1 MPIIGV
7 SPAGP
12 LRSLI
17 EVELGGVLL
26 SFQESIPLLISGT
39 HTFPVGPST
48 PAITKAQK
56 RLGLI
61 PIILFSSQTNSG
73 IFKDED
79 VWLLVQDNKAPSN
92 ATKSIMYS
100 SLK

>member
-39 HTFPVGPST
+39 HTFPVGP
-48 PAITKAQK
+48 
-56 RLGLI
+56 
-61 PIILFSSQTNSG
+61 
-73 IFKDED
+73 
-79 VWLLVQDNKAPSN
+79 
-92 ATKSIMYS
+92 
-100 SLK
+100 

>member
-1 MPIIGV
+1 MYKIKIFNYGFVIQRFNLQVIGSSFV
-7 SPAGP
+7 ASKD
-12 LRSLI
+12 L
-17 EVELGGVLL
+17 VLL
-26 SFQESIPLLISGT
+26 QPNKNFMKKATLLALFFTVVSF
-39 HTFPVGPST
+39 
-48 PAITKAQK
+48 
-56 RLGLI
+56 
-61 PIILFSSQTNSG
+61 SQTNSG

>member
-17 EVELGGVLL
+17 EVELGGALL

-39 HTFPVGPST
+39 HTLPVGPST

-61 PIILFSSQTNSG
+61 PIILSFSRTNSG
-73 IFKDED
+73 IFNED
-79 VWLLVQDNKAPSN
+79 DV
-92 ATKSIMYS
+92 
-100 SLK
+100 